1 MTYLSLCIKRFDRST
16 PLSRLG
22 ISSTKSEVV
31 KSLNLL
37 ASTCSPWVA
46 RDWSKANDIDIYYI
60 DNCWV
65 RLPLTADQLR
75 KFNNDILKGEAD
87 LSQTLE
93 RMASDDGIY
102 VVEAEEY

>member
-1 MTYLSLCIKRFDRST
+1 
-16 PLSRLG
+16 
-22 ISSTKSEVV
+22 
-31 KSLNLL
+31 
-37 ASTCSPWVA
+37 
-46 RDWSKANDIDIYYI
+46 
-60 DNCWV
+60 V